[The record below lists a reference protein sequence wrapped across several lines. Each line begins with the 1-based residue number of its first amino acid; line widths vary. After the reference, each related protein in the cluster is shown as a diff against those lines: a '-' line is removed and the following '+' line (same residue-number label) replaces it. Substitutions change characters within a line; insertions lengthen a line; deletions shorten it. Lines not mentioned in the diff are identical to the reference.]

1 MTKTRTFLAWAL
13 QVLAAFILG
22 QTLFFKF
29 TGAAESIA
37 LFEAL
42 GAEPYGRWGTGL
54 AELVAVILL
63 LRPRWAAL
71 GGLLTAGL
79 MVGAVG
85 AHLTQLGIVWH
96 DDGGL
101 LFGMAVTALVSGL
114 GVAFLRRGS
123 LPGPLGRL
131 AGKGAAS
138 S

>member
-42 GAEPYGRWGTGL
+42 GAEPYGRWGTG
-54 AELVAVILL
+54 
-63 LRPRWAAL
+63 RAAL

-79 MVGAVG
+79 MVGALG

>member
-22 QTLFFKF
+22 QTLVFKF
-29 TGAAESIA
+29 SGAAEPVA

-63 LRPRWAAL
+63 LRPRWAAM

-85 AHLTQLGIVWH
+85 AHLTKLGIVWN

-101 LFGMAVTALVSGL
+101 LFGMAVVALFSGL

-131 AGKGAAS
+131 AGKGEAS
-138 S
+138 A